1 MESCNSRTRTHF
13 LCRGRGC
20 LLFLIRKSY
29 HSVPP
34 SPHYLPLQESYF
46 SLSIVFLN
54 SIPSHP
60 LFIFAGQDQ
69 PNNTPMMYKI
79 KNPFVWFTVS
89 IFLHHSPDPP
99 DQVVLTGSCCLFL
112 IKRVPTLLIW
122 DCSIAAAAAGDKDE
136 DMRYHGSIFFFCF
149 WILNE
154 SSSHSFRSGI
164 YYKICSTL
172 LLIHSQSRSDGAVK
186 NSTEVAWL
194 S

>member
-112 IKRVPTLLIW
+112 IKRVLYSYGIVQEQQLQLEI
-122 DCSIAAAAAGDKDE
+122 K
-136 DMRYHGSIFFFCF
+136 MRTCGAMGA
-149 WILNE
+149 
-154 SSSHSFRSGI
+154 SSSSASG
-164 YYKICSTL
+164 Y
-172 LLIHSQSRSDGAVK
+172 
-186 NSTEVAWL
+186 
-194 S
+194 